1 MSKKWDGK
9 TKGSLL
15 GYKFFIFCINTLGV
29 KVSYFF
35 CFWVASYFVLFAKK
49 QRNGLVNFYQTGF
62 GISRW
67 KSYKLTFIGFY
78 KFGQTLI
85 DRIALSSS
93 KSGSYTFDF
102 ENEQALI
109 KMINEN
115 KGGILISGHLGN
127 WENAGNLLRERI
139 TPKINVLMLDE
150 EVEKIKSYLQLQTG
164 GPKFSII
171 PIKDDF
177 SHLILMHQALKRK
190 EFIAIHGDR
199 LNGLSKSLELNFL
212 NGRAKFPVGPFILA
226 HKFKVPVTFVFAV
239 KKTSKHYRLSATD
252 PIYASDSELEIAQ
265 KYVTCLEQKVKESP
279 TQWFNFYD
287 YYEG

>member
-1 MSKKWDGK
+1 MSEKWDGK

-15 GYKFFIFCINTLGV
+15 GYKFFIFCIKTLGV

-49 QRNGLVNFYQTGF
+49 QRNGLMKFYQVGL
-62 GISRW
+62 SVPKW
-67 KSYKLTFIGFY
+67 KAFIMSYIGFF

-85 DRIALSSS
+85 DRIALSSGNT
-93 KSGSYTFDF
+93 KTFTFDF
-102 ENEQALI
+102 NNEEALV
-109 KMINEN
+109 KMMKEN

-139 TPKINVLMLDE
+139 TPTINVLMLDA
-150 EVEKIKSYLQLQTG
+150 EVEKIKSYLQVQTG
-164 GPKFSII
+164 GPKFNII

-199 LNGLSKSLELNFL
+199 VNGLSKNFEFKFL
-212 NGRAKFPVGPFILA
+212 NGKAKFPAGPFILA
-226 HKFKVPVTFVFAV
+226 HKFKVPITFVFAV
-239 KKTSKHYRLSATD
+239 KKSSTHYGLSATN
-252 PIYASDSELEIAQ
+252 PIYSSESEEEIAQ
-265 KYVTCLEQKVKESP
+265 KYVSCLEQKVKESP

-287 YYEG
+287 YYES